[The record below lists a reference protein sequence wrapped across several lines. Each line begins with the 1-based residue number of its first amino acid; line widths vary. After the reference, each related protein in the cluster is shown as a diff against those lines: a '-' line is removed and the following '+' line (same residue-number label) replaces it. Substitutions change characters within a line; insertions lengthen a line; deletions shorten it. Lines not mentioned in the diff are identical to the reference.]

1 MEKNIQSKVEKLR
14 QNEEGILGKNVG
26 EPPISYRYIRSLIE
40 ATIDP
45 LVAINVEG
53 RITDVNVATENATG
67 FPRSYLIGTDFSDYF
82 TDPEEARI
90 GYQKV
95 FEQGILMDYPLV
107 LRDKSNKLSQVLYNA
122 SLFHNERGKVLGVIA
137 IAHVLNKRKRAAE
150 LIIANKELAF
160 QNSEKEKRLEELIL
174 ANIEKDKRAEELVIA
189 NEEIEKLAAE
199 LITTNKK
206 LAFQNKEIIDSINY
220 ARIIQNAI
228 FPSKKQLEEILPNS
242 FVLAKPKN
250 IVSGDFHWIEK
261 HKNKVFIAVSDC
273 TGHGVPG
280 AFISII
286 GYKLLTKFIIEY
298 GLSNPSEILNQL
310 NNEFF
315 VSDKQIIDSV
325 FEIKDGLDIA
335 LCVVDKSK
343 MKMMYAGAYN
353 PVYQIRKGKFA
364 KLSVDKIPIHLFTRH
379 TEGKFTNHEIKIE
392 KGDIYYM
399 LSDGYASQFGGT
411 KGKKFMRKNLQELI
425 LSVQHLTLSEQ
436 KEVFNNSI
444 EEWKNAFGEEQTD
457 DILILGFKI
466 T

>member
-1 MEKNIQSKVEKLR
+1 MKNLISDTNSVHNLKTTTKLFK
-14 QNEEGILGKNVG
+14 E
-26 EPPISYRYIRSLIE
+26 SLDDFFKLFDSSPS
-40 ATIDP
+40 AM
-45 LVAINVEG
+45 A
-53 RITDVNVATENATG
+53 ITDIRRLKFVKVNEKFVEFFGYKKEEVIGRTAIDISIHDKTEFNRILNFLKKNQG
-67 FPRSYLIGTDFSDYF
+67 FQNQIFKGRTKDGRAVYLIASSEIMEINGKKYSVSSFLDITK
-82 TDPEEARI
+82 I
-90 GYQKV
+90 K
-95 FEQGILMDYPLV
+95 EQQIII
-107 LRDKSNKLSQVLYNA
+107 
-122 SLFHNERGKVLGVIA
+122 ER
-137 IAHVLNKRKRAAE
+137 
-150 LIIANKELAF
+150 
-160 QNSEKEKRLEELIL
+160 
-174 ANIEKDKRAEELVIA
+174 
-189 NEEIEKLAAE
+189 
-199 LITTNKK
+199 
-206 LAFQNKEIIDSINY
+206 QNKEIFDSINY
-220 ARIIQNAI
+220 ARLIQKAI

-310 NNEFF
+310 NNGFF

-399 LSDGYASQFGGT
+399 LSDG
-411 KGKKFMRKNLQELI
+411 
-425 LSVQHLTLSEQ
+425 
-436 KEVFNNSI
+436 
-444 EEWKNAFGEEQTD
+444 
-457 DILILGFKI
+457 
-466 T
+466 